1 MIQELNGR
9 LGMIR
14 KSTETKKRQREAAAE
29 RLRREWDERLK
40 PLHDP
45 DAGRRLRQAF
55 DDDCQLNGE
64 VRVGPGR

>member
-1 MIQELNGR
+1 MTQERMGT
-9 LGMIR
+9 R
-14 KSTETKKRQREAAAE
+14 KAEREATTE
-29 RLRREWDERLK
+29 QLRKVWDDRLN
-40 PLHDP
+40 PLRDP